1 MTFDLVG
8 GRPALDFVA
17 TVAER
22 RTTRLE
28 HLRTADDLADWVQQT
43 GLVDDR
49 LALAQGDLERAV
61 ALREAMFGLIA
72 ALLDG
77 EPASA
82 ADRDL
87 VNAAA
92 RHAGPHVRLT
102 EGGSVR
108 RTGDLDAVLAELA
121 RDCLRLHE
129 EPDRA
134 ALRWCADPACTRP
147 FLDRSHGHR
156 RRWCGMRG
164 CGDRAKAAAYRE
176 RRRASR

>member
-1 MTFDLVG
+1 MLFDLVG
-8 GRPALDFVA
+8 GRPSLDFVA

-28 HLRTADDLADWVQQT
+28 HLRTPDDLAAWVQQA
-43 GLVDDR
+43 GLVRDR
-49 LALAQGDLERAV
+49 LVLDQGDLERAV
-61 ALREAMFGLIA
+61 ALREAMFGLLS

-77 EPASA
+77 VPASA
-82 ADRDL
+82 TDREL

-92 RHAGPHVRLT
+92 RRPAPTVQLT
-102 EGGSVR
+102 EAGSVR

-121 RDCLRLHE
+121 GDCLRLHE
-129 EPDRA
+129 EPDRV
-134 ALRWCADPACTRP
+134 ALRWCADPDCTRP